1 MTTPTLKYAFTINV
15 ELAPAIDFGATF
27 SGDRR
32 FIAITGGSVDGPR
45 LTGKV
50 LSGGGDWNAVRPDG
64 VVHVFAKYSIQASD
78 GTPISITI
86 EGFGRASQSSI
97 KAIFDG
103 DGASASEG
111 GKTWCTKT
119 WPRFEV
125 APGKWDW
132 LNTSCFIG
140 DLQPPASA
148 DRVVIKIYEII

>member
-1 MTTPTLKYAFTINV
+1 MTTQTLKYAFTINV

-32 FIAITGGSVDGPR
+32 FIAITGGSTDGPR

-78 GTPISITI
+78 GTPISITN
-86 EGFGRASQSSI
+86 EGFNWANQSS
-97 KAIFDG
+97 KQAIFDG
-103 DGASASEG
+103 DCASASEG
-111 GKTWCTKT
+111 GKTWYTKT
-119 WPRFEV
+119 RPRFEV

-140 DLQPPASA
+140 GLQTPS
-148 DRVVIKIYEII
+148 IS